1 MPGQLSCSEPPST
14 PWSPGPL
21 QPFRFRARR
30 EGMDWRRFSALDVER
45 VAREMDV
52 GTLQEYIGTV
62 TFCDL
67 EAERCP
73 HCRNPVDPV
82 LLKVLRMSQLSTE
95 YLLHCQD
102 FLSAQVA
109 GLEDRL
115 QGELSGRE
123 REGKE
128 LARLEAEL
136 QAARQEGR
144 RRKKMIATQQLLLQA
159 GANNYHKCQ
168 FCDKSFVN
176 YSFLQG
182 HLQRRHPEITD
193 AGYSVHCN
201 AGQTW
206 VCDEAFPLLLSI
218 TVFYLSDFYIHVSLG
233 ATQPSFNTDINLFQ
247 GDTFCE
253 SLTIISVSSVSAP
266 APVIQEEEST
276 EEEDEEEE
284 GIYRRKGFRKLVIV
298 TPFKKR
304 GRTLKFRI
312 REQRRMEWNK
322 NNLKDF
328 LSLLSHL
335 GLAGLR
341 CYSLAGLTLIV
352 RAGSQR
358 NTGDQI
364 VAPTKP
370 DKLVLVWQITYPIMS
385 TSLCCVLLAE
395 PEDMGNLRQKL
406 LESLRKNPDLVRE
419 FRPILEETL
428 EEKLES
434 MGLRKG
440 TKGISKQTFKTLS
453 STVASQRQQKAKK
466 LQEMPSLREKLTREV
481 TKRVRR
487 LQESQGTTVPTP
499 AASYKHMN
507 SDFPLIDKRLQDL
520 QRRKRSKA
528 RNPPRPVQ
536 PLAPQPAPRTI
547 VTPRT
552 PRTRAQRTS
561 TPPFSSEEESGG
573 DSAYITSPGSKALPA
588 VRVVQAG
595 PRQNQ
600 TVATEED
607 WSDTELSEGP
617 VSPGS
622 TRLPASQGS
631 VVQSLTKSLEKQLS
645 SPARRPVGGIKVLPP
660 SASASPKSSTVM
672 KNLQLSDE
680 ESDLELS
687 SVEEITPQSSAPRV
701 AGVRGSADS
710 VGSPGTSVWSSSAS
724 RGAVWHSYHSLN
736 SAI

>member
-1 MPGQLSCSEPPST
+1 MSYSQPFHRNHFYPLPLFSPGPCKMPGQLSCSEPPST

-193 AGYSVHCN
+193 AGY
-201 AGQTW
+201 
-206 VCDEAFPLLLSI
+206 
-218 TVFYLSDFYIHVSLG
+218 
-233 ATQPSFNTDINLFQ
+233 
-247 GDTFCE
+247 
-253 SLTIISVSSVSAP
+253 LTIISVSSVSAP

-284 GIYRRKGFRKLVIV
+284 
-298 TPFKKR
+298 
-304 GRTLKFRI
+304 
-312 REQRRMEWNK
+312 
-322 NNLKDF
+322 
-328 LSLLSHL
+328 
-335 GLAGLR
+335 
-341 CYSLAGLTLIV
+341 
-352 RAGSQR
+352 
-358 NTGDQI
+358 
-364 VAPTKP
+364 
-370 DKLVLVWQITYPIMS
+370 
-385 TSLCCVLLAE
+385 E

-499 AASYKHMN
+499 AASWKVQG
-507 SDFPLIDKRLQDL
+507 SPTQ
-520 QRRKRSKA
+520 QKRSKA

-724 RGAVWHSYHSLN
+724 RGAVWAL
-736 SAI
+736 

>member
-193 AGYSVHCN
+193 AVKHKKK
-201 AGQTW
+201 
-206 VCDEAFPLLLSI
+206 
-218 TVFYLSDFYIHVSLG
+218 SL
-233 ATQPSFNTDINLFQ
+233 Q
-247 GDTFCE
+247 
-253 SLTIISVSSVSAP
+253 
-266 APVIQEEEST
+266 
-276 EEEDEEEE
+276 
-284 GIYRRKGFRKLVIV
+284 
-298 TPFKKR
+298 KK
-304 GRTLKFRI
+304 
-312 REQRRMEWNK
+312 
-322 NNLKDF
+322 
-328 LSLLSHL
+328 
-335 GLAGLR
+335 
-341 CYSLAGLTLIV
+341 
-352 RAGSQR
+352 
-358 NTGDQI
+358 
-364 VAPTKP
+364 
-370 DKLVLVWQITYPIMS
+370 
-385 TSLCCVLLAE
+385 

-434 MGLRKG
+434 MGLRK
-440 TKGISKQTFKTLS
+440 TFKTLS

-466 LQEMPSLREKLTREV
+466 LQEMPSLREKLTRENE
-481 TKRVRR
+481 K
-487 LQESQGTTVPTP
+487 Q
-499 AASYKHMN
+499 
-507 SDFPLIDKRLQDL
+507 IDKRLQDL
-520 QRRKRSKA
+520 QRSGVVVSNLGTLRD
-528 RNPPRPVQ
+528 
-536 PLAPQPAPRTI
+536 T
-547 VTPRT
+547 
-552 PRTRAQRTS
+552 
-561 TPPFSSEEESGG
+561 EEEEKRE
-573 DSAYITSPGSKALPA
+573 ARERELREKVA
-588 VRVVQAG
+588 
-595 PRQNQ
+595 RQK
-600 TVATEED
+600 
-607 WSDTELSEGP
+607 SEWKKKMKEMQNIH
-617 VSPGS
+617 
-622 TRLPASQGS
+622 L
-631 VVQSLTKSLEKQLS
+631 LEKGE
-645 SPARRPVGGIKVLPP
+645 V
-660 SASASPKSSTVM
+660 
-672 KNLQLSDE
+672 
-680 ESDLELS
+680 
-687 SVEEITPQSSAPRV
+687 
-701 AGVRGSADS
+701 
-710 VGSPGTSVWSSSAS
+710 
-724 RGAVWHSYHSLN
+724 
-736 SAI
+736 